1 MSDDNIIL
9 FPTDRIKNKQQTGT
23 KNTKFQKQIEKEQ
36 TQKFVESAVDDIA
49 MKLLHNFVDLAMKT
63 NTDVFTRDFSYLVD
77 VLRATIKRDFGL
89 NHIVHK
95 ITDNTVELIHDN
107 AGNTRA
113 RIDYSNINREF
124 KAVGGRLGNT
134 PIMVLSTGIGTDN
147 IDIVLNEL
155 SLLINFDMTTREPLE
170 YQKSIRL
177 IRLGT
182 S

>member
-1 MSDDNIIL
+1 MSDDNVIL
-9 FPTDRIKNKQQTGT
+9 FPTDRIKSVKNTGT

-63 NTDVFTRDFSYLVD
+63 NTDVFTKDFSYLVD

-113 RIDYSNINREF
+113 RIDYSNINKIDFRP
-124 KAVGGRLGNT
+124 KADRT
-134 PIMVLSTGIGTDN
+134 K
-147 IDIVLNEL
+147 
-155 SLLINFDMTTREPLE
+155 EPLSE
-170 YQKSIRL
+170 EVKDELTGVDFIPDFDP
-177 IRLGT
+177 GDNDN
-182 S
+182 

>member
-1 MSDDNIIL
+1 MSGDNVIL
-9 FPTDRIKNKQQTGT
+9 FPTDRIKNNKQTGT

-113 RIDYSNINREF
+113 RIDYSNINKIDFRP
-124 KAVGGRLGNT
+124 KADRT
-134 PIMVLSTGIGTDN
+134 K
-147 IDIVLNEL
+147 
-155 SLLINFDMTTREPLE
+155 EPLSE
-170 YQKSIRL
+170 EVKDELTGVDFIPDFDPHDNDN
-177 IRLGT
+177 
-182 S
+182 

>member
-1 MSDDNIIL
+1 MSDDNVIL
-9 FPTDRIKNKQQTGT
+9 FPTDRIKKPQYTGT
-23 KNTKFQKQIEKEQ
+23 KSTKFQKQIEKEQ
-36 TQKFVESAVDDIA
+36 TAKFVENAVDDIA

-113 RIDYSNINREF
+113 RIDYSNINKIDFRP
-124 KAVGGRLGNT
+124 KADRT
-134 PIMVLSTGIGTDN
+134 K
-147 IDIVLNEL
+147 
-155 SLLINFDMTTREPLE
+155 EPLSE
-170 YQKSIRL
+170 EVKDELTGVDFIPDFDPSDNDN
-177 IRLGT
+177 
-182 S
+182 

>member
-1 MSDDNIIL
+1 
-9 FPTDRIKNKQQTGT
+9 
-23 KNTKFQKQIEKEQ
+23 
-36 TQKFVESAVDDIA
+36 

-113 RIDYSNINREF
+113 RIDYSNIN
-124 KAVGGRLGNT
+124 K
-134 PIMVLSTGIGTDN
+134 
-147 IDIVLNEL
+147 IDFRPKV
-155 SLLINFDMTTREPLE
+155 DRTKEPLSE
-170 YQKSIRL
+170 EVKDELTGVDFIPDFDPSDNDN
-177 IRLGT
+177 
-182 S
+182 

>member
-1 MSDDNIIL
+1 VSDDNIIL

-63 NTDVFTRDFSYLVD
+63 NTETFTRDFSYLVD

-113 RIDYSNINREF
+113 RIDYSNIN
-124 KAVGGRLGNT
+124 
-134 PIMVLSTGIGTDN
+134 N
-147 IDIVLNEL
+147 ID
-155 SLLINFDMTTREPLE
+155 FRPKTDRTKEPLSE
-170 YQKSIRL
+170 EVKDELTGVDFIPDFDPSDNDN
-177 IRLGT
+177 
-182 S
+182 

>member
-1 MSDDNIIL
+1 MSDDNVIL
-9 FPTDRIKNKQQTGT
+9 FPTDRIKNSKQTGT
-23 KNTKFQKQIEKEQ
+23 KNIKFQKQIEKEQ

-113 RIDYSNINREF
+113 RIDYSNINKIDFRPKKDRTKPLSEDI
-124 KAVGGRLGNT
+124 KEELETGGIDFIPDFDPN
-134 PIMVLSTGIGTDN
+134 DN
-147 IDIVLNEL
+147 DN
-155 SLLINFDMTTREPLE
+155 
-170 YQKSIRL
+170 
-177 IRLGT
+177 
-182 S
+182 

>member
-9 FPTDRIKNKQQTGT
+9 FPTDKIKNAKNTGT
-23 KNTKFQKQIEKEQ
+23 RSTKFQKQIEKEQ
-36 TQKFVESAVDDIA
+36 TNKFIESAVDDIA

-63 NTDVFTRDFSYLVD
+63 NTETFTRDFSYLVD

-113 RIDYSNINREF
+113 RIDYSNIN
-124 KAVGGRLGNT
+124 
-134 PIMVLSTGIGTDN
+134 N
-147 IDIVLNEL
+147 ID
-155 SLLINFDMTTREPLE
+155 FRPKTDRTKEPLSE
-170 YQKSIRL
+170 EVKDELTGVDFIPDFDPSDNDN
-177 IRLGT
+177 
-182 S
+182 